1 MDTGLLFFLVLGS
14 AIVFA
19 SYAYSVAEAKGHDG
33 SAWGVGGFLLG
44 PVALLAS
51 LGLPDLKTRKY
62 LRAPRKIKKSLDSGI
77 ILIIIS

>member
-1 MDTGLLFFLVLGS
+1 
-14 AIVFA
+14 
-19 SYAYSVAEAKGHDG
+19 
-33 SAWGVGGFLLG
+33 
-44 PVALLAS
+44 VALLAS